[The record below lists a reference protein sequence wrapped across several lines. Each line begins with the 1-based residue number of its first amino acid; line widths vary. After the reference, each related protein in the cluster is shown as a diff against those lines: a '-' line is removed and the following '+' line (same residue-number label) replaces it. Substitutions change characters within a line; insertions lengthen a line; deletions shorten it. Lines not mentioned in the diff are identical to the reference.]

1 MMAFSLFGE
10 WQHLHHIDEEQHVAK
25 ELFALLSDARDVYL
39 RDVATGGKVYRRFAE
54 DFVNSHRYIG
64 CDRPTCKNYHEMNIH
79 IVKGLLDDCPALV
92 KSFFEASSFSFET
105 CAELKRLYDTAD
117 CTAPNI
123 LSSIAYAGSA
133 PLSFG
138 CDFSKIQL
146 EEIADCATRF
156 CLFCKE
162 EITADDMAALFSCQP
177 DFHIRVYNI
186 RRVAILF
193 DALHERGFIRWN
205 WQTVLAKGRLL
216 LKKDGSKFL
225 GTSNLSAAVSDTRG
239 SDDAVAFGIRRAVAG
254 LRK

>member
-1 MMAFSLFGE
+1 M
-10 WQHLHHIDEEQHVAK
+10 
-25 ELFALLSDARDVYL
+25 
-39 RDVATGGKVYRRFAE
+39 RDVAANGKVYRRFAE

-64 CDRPTCKNYHEMNIH
+64 CDRTTCKNCHEMNIH
-79 IVKGLLDDCPALV
+79 IVKGLLNDCPALV
-92 KSFFEASSFSFET
+92 KSFFEASSFTFEAF
-105 CAELKRLYDTAD
+105 AELKRLYDTVD
-117 CTAPNI
+117 CPAPDIPSSTAYT
-123 LSSIAYAGSA
+123 SRT

-146 EEIADCATRF
+146 EGIAACANRF

-205 WQTVLAKGRLL
+205 WQTVLAKGQLL
-216 LKKDGSKFL
+216 LKKDGRKFL
-225 GTSNLSAAVSDTRG
+225 GTSSLSVAVSDTRG
-239 SDDAVAFGIRRAVAG
+239 SDDPVAFGIRRAVAG
-254 LRK
+254 LKE